1 MKKFFIVM
9 TLISMTTLVGCGQNK
24 VYTDAYSK
32 PDNDTVNQIAQDLAK
47 ASLNGSMNDVTTLTN
62 KLLANNAILKQILFV
77 GDCHIVEYTYNGK
90 EYSVKVCK

>member
-1 MKKFFIVM
+1 MKKFFIVLA
-9 TLISMTTLVGCGQNK
+9 LISITTLAGCGQK

-32 PDNDTVNQIAQDLAK
+32 PDNDNVNQIAQDLAK
-47 ASLNGSMNDVTTLTN
+47 ASLNGSMDDVTALGN

-77 GDCHIVEYTYNGK
+77 GDCHIVEYTYSGK